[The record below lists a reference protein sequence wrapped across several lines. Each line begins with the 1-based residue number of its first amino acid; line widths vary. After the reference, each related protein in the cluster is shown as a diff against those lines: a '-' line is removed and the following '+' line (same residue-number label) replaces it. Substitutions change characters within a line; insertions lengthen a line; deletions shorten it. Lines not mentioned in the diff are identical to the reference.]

1 MTQTLPQHQKR
12 PARSHIT
19 DRRLGAAKRGQLRN
33 NKYEDQKVQEQE
45 REDKAQ
51 EKNKTMKKKV
61 KEVDKIY

>member
-1 MTQTLPQHQKR
+1 MTQALPQHQER
-12 PARSHIT
+12 PARSQIT

-33 NKYEDQKVQEQE
+33 NKYEDQKVQEQK